1 MIDLFKNLFWYIIG
15 RVCIVLLYMLKYF
28 PVPQGTYDEAVRRE
42 THSLA
47 DVSDCFKTQEICNEA
62 VCNKPYMIY
71 FVPDHF
77 WMQEMCNEIMRTMLD
92 AFHHIPDCLKTQEM
106 CEKVVKDDPSLQ
118 YVPDWFVTQQQI
130 DTWYDDDVELIE
142 WYNDYHR

>member
-1 MIDLFKNLFWYIIG
+1 
-15 RVCIVLLYMLKYF
+15 
-28 PVPQGTYDEAVRRE
+28 
-42 THSLA
+42 
-47 DVSDCFKTQEICNEA
+47 
-62 VCNKPYMIY
+62 
-71 FVPDHF
+71 
-77 WMQEMCNEIMRTMLD
+77 
-92 AFHHIPDCLKTQEM
+92 M

>member
-1 MIDLFKNLFWYIIG
+1 MHFIISL
-15 RVCIVLLYMLKYF
+15 IALK
-28 PVPQGTYDEAVRRE
+28 
-42 THSLA
+42 
-47 DVSDCFKTQEICNEA
+47 
-62 VCNKPYMIY
+62 
-71 FVPDHF
+71 
-77 WMQEMCNEIMRTMLD
+77 
-92 AFHHIPDCLKTQEM
+92 QEM